1 MRRLLAPVPIAV
13 LGVLAALVAL
23 LAYGLVQNEPD
34 RSVDRAIEAG
44 QRADAPALSL
54 PELGGTRQISLND
67 YRGRVVVLN
76 FWASWC
82 KPCRDESPVLERWH
96 RRLRGLGGAVIGV
109 DMLDVTGDAQDF
121 IAEYKLTY
129 PMMKDK
135 DGHGI
140 ETFGVVQYPE
150 TFVIDRGGSIAAVR
164 RGPVDE
170 RFMRTQVEPLL

>member
-1 MRRLLAPVPIAV
+1 MRRLLSPVPIAV
-13 LGVLAALVAL
+13 LAVLAALVAL

-34 RSVDRAIEAG
+34 RSVDQAIEAG
-44 QRADAPALSL
+44 KRADAPKLSL
-54 PELGGTRQISLND
+54 PELGGTRQISLDD
-67 YRGRVVVLN
+67 YRGKVVVLN

-96 RRLRGLGGAVIGV
+96 RRLQDRGGTVIGV
-109 DMLDVTGDAQDF
+109 DMLDVTGDALDF
-121 IAEYKLTY
+121 ARNYKLTY

-150 TFVIDRGGSIAAVR
+150 TFVLDRKGRIAAVQ
-164 RGPVDE
+164 RGPVDD
-170 RFMRTQVEPLL
+170 RFMRAKVEPLL